1 MKYNICSLLLGSFSQ
16 VLVYSFGT
24 DTMRRCQSQSL
35 VAGVGLNRPVQVPIL
50 GGGKPILITV
60 PTTVTHPGSSGGNS
74 PLSSR
79 SPRLSILFCLL
90 WVTLSAICHPGFASS
105 FSCLFFLFQW
115 NSRSLSWM
123 TSSDCKL
130 GMLGFDRLTK
140 MQSSGHVCG
149 RVSEVKMNRAVLCL
163 WGGYNAMCWGS
174 RGESELSTG
183 THLCPLSTEVMWTAA
198 SGSSHDIFQPWRKE
212 SLGTMS

>member
-1 MKYNICSLLLGSFSQ
+1 MFSFLFLSSFDQ
-16 VLVYSFGT
+16 VLTYSFCT
-24 DTMRRCQSQSL
+24 DTMRRGQSQCL

-50 GGGKPILITV
+50 GGGKLTLTTA
-60 PTTVTHPGSSGGNS
+60 PTTVTHPGSWGGGT

-90 WVTLSAICHPGFASS
+90 WVTPSAICHPGFASS
-105 FSCLFFLFQW
+105 FSCLFFLLQR

-130 GMLGFDRLTK
+130 GMLGLDGLTE

-149 RVSEVKMNRAVLCL
+149 RVSEVKMKRV
-163 WGGYNAMCWGS
+163 S
-174 RGESELSTG
+174 
-183 THLCPLSTEVMWTAA
+183 
-198 SGSSHDIFQPWRKE
+198 
-212 SLGTMS
+212 